1 MQLRAY
7 RPADCAATLALFT
20 NTVRKVNAADY
31 TWLHGTADA
40 VRWGQSQLLH
50 HTLVA
55 TEADQLVGFGDMDD
69 TGYLDRL
76 FVHHL
81 FLHRGIATAL
91 VAKLELYA
99 RSHDILQ
106 ATTHA
111 SITTK
116 PFFEQRGYVV
126 VTAQQVVRQGMLYKI
141 MSCKKSCHRCQ
152 KAKLHPHKIK
162 EADTFEKKPDSQP
175 CNEP

>member
-31 TWLHGTADA
+31 TPQQIDAWLHGTADA
-40 VRWGQSQLLH
+40 VRWGQSLLLH

-111 SITTK
+111 SITAK
-116 PFFEQRGYVV
+116 PFFEQRGYMV
-126 VTAQQVVRQGMLYKI
+126 VTTQQVVRQGIALQNYVMQ
-141 MSCKKSCHRCQ
+141 KSLTPLPKGQ
-152 KAKLHPHKIK
+152 
-162 EADTFEKKPDSQP
+162 TTST
-175 CNEP
+175 

>member
-40 VRWGQSQLLH
+40 VRWGQSLLLH

-99 RSHDILQ
+99 RSHGILQ

-111 SITTK
+111 SITAK
-116 PFFEQRGYVV
+116 PFFEQRSYVV
-126 VTAQQVVRQGMLYKI
+126 VTAQQVVRQGIALQNYVMQ
-141 MSCKKSCHRCQ
+141 KSLTPLPKGQ
-152 KAKLHPHKIK
+152 TTP
-162 EADTFEKKPDSQP
+162 T
-175 CNEP
+175 